1 MIADADANPQVL
13 RLFVAISLPDDVKDQ
28 IERTQRELR
37 DTLPGN
43 FVRWTRRE
51 QFHLTLK
58 FLGDVAE
65 SQVKELIEALRAAC
79 LNFAALRLRAERI
92 GFFPDIRFPRVVW
105 VWAHDAG
112 DILPRLQ
119 QAIETGTKNFTTEKS
134 EGKFTGHVTLGRI
147 QGIKRAQAEILA
159 KLALGMADRFF
170 GEWLADKVE
179 LIRSELLS
187 NGSRYTTLAAI
198 PLSGKA

>member
-1 MIADADANPQVL
+1 MIADANTEPQML
-13 RLFVAISLPDDVKDQ
+13 RLFVAISVPDDVKDQ
-28 IERTQRELR
+28 IERTQRELQHA
-37 DTLPGN
+37 LPGN

-58 FLGDVAE
+58 FLGNVTE
-65 SQVKELIEALRAAC
+65 SQIKELIGTLRTAC

-119 QAIETGTKNFTTEKS
+119 QAVETGTKNSTREKS

-147 QGIKRAQAEILA
+147 QGIKRPQAEILA
-159 KLALGMADRFF
+159 KLALGMTDRFF

-179 LIRSELLS
+179 LFRSELWS

-198 PLSGKA
+198 PLSGKT